1 MFHVVLVSNEQVTV
15 RAVAARLIQREQLHR
30 LHMDHQWQLPLV
42 HLIVTLRA
50 SCKSHVLIGIEKE
63 TVLGWLPPNLC
74 DCLLFPICHCFVAT
88 P

>member
-15 RAVAARLIQREQLHR
+15 RAVAARLVHREHLHR

-42 HLIVTLRA
+42 HLIVTLGA

-63 TVLGWLPPNLC
+63 TIPRGLFAQLGGGF
-74 DCLLFPICHCFVAT
+74 LFPIGHSSVAT